1 MFETEVL
8 NGLLRVGGGGRV
20 VGCAPINKTN
30 LAGKQCLLDI
40 KPNFLDQFQGKV
52 IQLAEII
59 RELIMISERLMIQQ
73 LNDMQLHVLL
83 RSTSTVWNTYF
94 VFWFS
99 VPCLWQNKKMCVSI
113 SLPSSKFAIFL
124 ILFVHMML
132 KTLLIPAV
140 CRRHVIYNHSNKPG
154 HCRVSTAQ
162 W

>member
-1 MFETEVL
+1 MSSWYQTKFSW
-8 NGLLRVGGGGRV
+8 
-20 VGCAPINKTN
+20 PISRKGDTTCRDNQRTDYDN
-30 LAGKQCLLDI
+30 
-40 KPNFLDQFQGKV
+40 
-52 IQLAEII
+52 
-59 RELIMISERLMIQQ
+59 ERLMIQQ

-83 RSTSTVWNTYF
+83 RFTSTVWNTYF

-113 SLPSSKFAIFL
+113 SLPSSKFTIFL

-140 CRRHVIYNHSNKPG
+140 CRRHVIYNYSNKSG